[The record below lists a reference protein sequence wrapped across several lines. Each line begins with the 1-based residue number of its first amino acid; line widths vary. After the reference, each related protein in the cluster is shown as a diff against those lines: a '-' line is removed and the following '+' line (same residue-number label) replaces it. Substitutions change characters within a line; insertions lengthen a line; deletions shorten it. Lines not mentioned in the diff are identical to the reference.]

1 MASDGGQA
9 RDGVQGGVGVTAGA
23 GAVTRVRVGN
33 LSLHEEILGN
43 VVSHLVIIVEREA
56 VEVITHVGGKL
67 IRHEIVVDLF
77 FYGRAIF
84 TS

>member
-1 MASDGGQA
+1 MTGDGGQA
-9 RDGVQGGVGVTAGA
+9 RDRVQRGVGVTAGA

-33 LSLHEEILGN
+33 FSLHEEILGN
-43 VVSHLVIIVEREA
+43 VVSHLVIIVERQA
-56 VEVITHVGGKL
+56 VEVITHVLGKL